1 MLHIT
6 LTAAVLQLLAWLNE
20 HADALQ
26 SASLLLG
33 GASRARRTARL
44 LEDLRAN
51 PEISGRVR
59 RELRSLQELLALE
72 HVNDPDRDEHG
83 FFSEIDP
90 CDPVVYDL
98 CALTEGLSDRLMAC
112 DAEQRLS
119 VPARRCAA

>member
-1 MLHIT
+1 MLHFN

-20 HADALQ
+20 NADALH

-51 PEISGRVR
+51 PEISERVR
-59 RELRSLQELLALE
+59 RELRILQGLLALE
-72 HVNDPDRDEHG
+72 NVHDPDRDEHA

-90 CDPVVYDL
+90 ADPVVYEL
-98 CALTEGLSDRLMAC
+98 CALTDGLADHLSAYDAEKGLSH
-112 DAEQRLS
+112 
-119 VPARRCAA
+119 PARRRAA

>member
-6 LTAAVLQLLAWLNE
+6 LTAAVLQLLIWLNE

-44 LEDLRAN
+44 LEDLRAD

-59 RELRSLQELLALE
+59 RELRILQELLALE
-72 HVNDPDRDEHG
+72 HVHDPDRDEHA

-90 CDPVVYDL
+90 ADPVVYEL
-98 CALTEGLSDRLMAC
+98 CALTDGLAEHLSAYDAEKRLSD
-112 DAEQRLS
+112 
-119 VPARRCAA
+119 PARRRAA